1 MFCNN
6 LLKNIKKTIKLVNVE
21 KTLVNR
27 NNVCYNKI
35 SIWFFSLILERDA
48 KYEKISVLGF

>member
-1 MFCNN
+1 M
-6 LLKNIKKTIKLVNVE
+6 KKCLRKRFNVE
-21 KTLVNR
+21 KILVKQ
-27 NNVCYNKI
+27 NNACYNEI